1 MYFNQVWLVD
11 LQSLFCSLHLFATCT
26 FSPFSHIF
34 GPRGIGKTLD
44 NDLNKVV
51 ASSGF
56 SENKGLGGVLS
67 LTGS

>member
-26 FSPFSHIF
+26 FSHIF

-56 SENKGLGGVLS
+56 SENKGLGGVLG